1 MQDKFPHSARIE
13 TLKNFK
19 HDVVMN
25 LIGKFSSRKRA
36 RSSSTVVS
44 RFSSDGSDIHQVT
57 RVSYQDRAKCKL
69 CTKQKIDSRTCTFCN
84 CCNLFLC
91 QTSKKIV
98 SGNGISVLRGIFW
111 CKICVCIIQL
121 LCCLVKQGKK

>member
-1 MQDKFPHSARIE
+1 MQDKFPHSARMK

-19 HDVVMN
+19 YDVVMN

-36 RSSSTVVS
+36 RSSSTV
-44 RFSSDGSDIHQVT
+44 F
-57 RVSYQDRAKCKL
+57 QDFPQTVPIFIKL
-69 CTKQKIDSRTCTFCN
+69 HEFLIKTVLNANCVPSKKIDSRTCTFCN
-84 CCNLFLC
+84 CCNLFLY

-111 CKICVCIIQL
+111 CKICVCITSIVML
-121 LCCLVKQGKK
+121 FSKAG